1 MLVATATTDTT
12 AIIIGAQGGDA
23 GDAAEEDR
31 RKGET

>member
-1 MLVATATTDTT
+1 MLVATATT

-23 GDAAEEDR
+23 GNAAEEDR